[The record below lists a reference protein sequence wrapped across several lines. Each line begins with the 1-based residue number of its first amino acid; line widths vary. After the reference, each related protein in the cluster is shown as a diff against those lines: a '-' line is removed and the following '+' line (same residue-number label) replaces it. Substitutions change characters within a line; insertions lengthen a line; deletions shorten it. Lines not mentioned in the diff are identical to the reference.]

1 MNIISKFVLILGTIW
16 VWIFLIFSTF
26 IWSENTLMEDLSFKE
41 VRLWTFELIEDGE
54 SNFAIKDT
62 EFDTN
67 EYGENIYVEQ
77 VSNISRF
84 FTDNKISEVIVG
96 PEWEENKI
104 NIEPQIYLNI
114 EPGMYLFDL
123 NEINKN
129 FVVDGGLFTV
139 ENKWPGSFIVNNLNP
154 SRTVI
159 FSLDTI
165 INLSIKS
172 KDETLTSI
180 LLYPHSYLIFNQKR
194 NFLVKNGDLLKIS
207 SIFTLDFFD
216 EKIFTQSQEN
226 PVNPNFI
233 DIVTLKNDEQRNFV
247 EKTLS
252 FLASELEEK
261 QRDFEKY
268 TTKNFITLPG
278 EMYIQKYFS
287 LFINTEKQKVYYKNI
302 ILRNI
307 ITLFHET
314 QQAPTKIKF
323 IKDSIKVLEQIDL
336 EEAKKMKKIIYFYYL
351 ENLKTKKS
359 WVITAMNFAHLIQAI
374 ENNQNEIPKWEA
386 LFFLKHVF
394 KDYDFLAS
402 SNLLEDISYFK
413 EKYIWSELEYDKQ
426 SDQYKEI
433 EYLLFFLEKLLTTEL
448 KESGKYIDEISILL
462 KDYVNISSEFYDS
475 NTNSIKK
482 TGLFKNSIVLEKIS
496 EIITKT
502 YFNHKRNDEGLLE
515 RKDSNLLWEINNKV
529 NRNSISRIESS
540 VNRLNDFYNQNKQFL
555 DDTDTNDII
564 TTDIYVKHISRF
576 KEFFEALADYE
587 KYKSKYDTEK
597 YIFLGWES
605 ILSNQD
611 DDTIS
616 IQKAYN
622 YLKDFNGVSI
632 NRLKIELK
640 NYDYCMNPYN
650 PIKDEEKDYYCYD
663 VKNLEINGN
672 MLWFILLPYEEN
684 KISEITLNGAKKNGT
699 YKLDNIK
706 EELDEKIKRVTRN
719 EEKDKYDFR
728 NFFLNTFIIQSTSEI
743 KEIYQEEEDVLKEDK
758 VIKTFKRNKLLWD
771 SWDFAILKW
780 FLDIKYNDL
789 IVKEDYSIS
798 IKTSNFNTS
807 IDTCNNETCESNF
820 KQFEWTLES
829 EYEFTNSHTFKNIII
844 KVIDPNQKEVE
855 KYSLWWNQIEIIG
868 DIKVENLKNEISIL
882 LSHINNIEESLK
894 YLKNNLEINDIKIKY
909 YTSANRIKIDSNYTN
924 KKLSIYIE
932 NGGEI
937 NVYLDGIRV
946 QQQNISIS
954 ELANTLNTIK

>member
-1 MNIISKFVLILGTIW
+1 MCIR
-16 VWIFLIFSTF
+16 
-26 IWSENTLMEDLSFKE
+26 DRFKE

-139 ENKWPGSFIVNNLNP
+139 ENKLPGSFIVNNLNP

-462 KDYVNISSEFYDS
+462 KDYVNISS
-475 NTNSIKK
+475 
-482 TGLFKNSIVLEKIS
+482 
-496 EIITKT
+496 
-502 YFNHKRNDEGLLE
+502 
-515 RKDSNLLWEINNKV
+515 
-529 NRNSISRIESS
+529 
-540 VNRLNDFYNQNKQFL
+540 
-555 DDTDTNDII
+555 
-564 TTDIYVKHISRF
+564 
-576 KEFFEALADYE
+576 
-587 KYKSKYDTEK
+587 
-597 YIFLGWES
+597 
-605 ILSNQD
+605 
-611 DDTIS
+611 
-616 IQKAYN
+616 
-622 YLKDFNGVSI
+622 
-632 NRLKIELK
+632 
-640 NYDYCMNPYN
+640 
-650 PIKDEEKDYYCYD
+650 
-663 VKNLEINGN
+663 
-672 MLWFILLPYEEN
+672 
-684 KISEITLNGAKKNGT
+684 
-699 YKLDNIK
+699 
-706 EELDEKIKRVTRN
+706 
-719 EEKDKYDFR
+719 
-728 NFFLNTFIIQSTSEI
+728 
-743 KEIYQEEEDVLKEDK
+743 
-758 VIKTFKRNKLLWD
+758 
-771 SWDFAILKW
+771 
-780 FLDIKYNDL
+780 
-789 IVKEDYSIS
+789 
-798 IKTSNFNTS
+798 
-807 IDTCNNETCESNF
+807 
-820 KQFEWTLES
+820 
-829 EYEFTNSHTFKNIII
+829 
-844 KVIDPNQKEVE
+844 
-855 KYSLWWNQIEIIG
+855 
-868 DIKVENLKNEISIL
+868 
-882 LSHINNIEESLK
+882 
-894 YLKNNLEINDIKIKY
+894 
-909 YTSANRIKIDSNYTN
+909 
-924 KKLSIYIE
+924 
-932 NGGEI
+932 
-937 NVYLDGIRV
+937 
-946 QQQNISIS
+946 
-954 ELANTLNTIK
+954 